1 MRLIGF
7 RLQWASWWPVIG
19 VWGGPGMYRDSG
31 GKELYKYDVIVRVLF
46 VSLRV
51 SFLGRR
57 P

>member
-1 MRLIGF
+1 VRLIGF